1 MSSDM
6 SLEPISDK
14 SMNASAGLR
23 VASTRS
29 ILRMACCVDV
39 RCGSPASAAAAASE
53 AGVREDEAAGIS
65 PALRE
70 AAASVNADGS
80 PAAEASFE
88 RLGTI
93 AGKALP
99 VALIW
104 SYGKRGRESA

>member
-39 RCGSPASAAAAASE
+39 RCGSPASAAAASE